1 MITVLLYGELA
12 KKYGKFHKYA
22 VRNVPEAIR
31 ALEANYR
38 GFKQAIKADGE
49 YRVVVDKK
57 QISEDELGMRAIDTI
72 KIVPL
77 VQGAGNGVRQ
87 AILGIVLIAVA
98 WWNPMGWG
106 AAAGAGGAGM
116 SGATG
121 ALVISA
127 MKSIGMSL
135 LIGGVSQM
143 MTKTP
148 KLDAGADRPDNKPSY
163 AFDGPVNTTAQGNP
177 VPLAYGRILAGS
189 QVISAGLE
197 AR

>member
-38 GFKQAIKADGE
+38 GFRQAIKTDGE

-57 QISEDELGMRAIDTI
+57 QIGEDELGTRAIETI

-77 VQGAGNGVRQ
+77 VQGAGKGVGQ
-87 AILGIVLIAVA
+87 IVAGIVLV
-98 WWNPMGWG
+98 
-106 AAAGAGGAGM
+106 AAAFFVPWLSPWVAGVFQSVG
-116 SGATG
+116 T
-121 ALVISA
+121 
-127 MKSIGMSL
+127 SL
-135 LIGGVSQM
+135 IIGGVSQM
-143 MTKTP
+143 LAKTP
-148 KLDAGADRPDNKPSY
+148 KVQAGADRPDNKPSY

>member
-12 KKYGKFHKYA
+12 KKYGKFHRYA

-38 GFKQAIKADGE
+38 GFKQSIRADGQ

-57 QISEDELGMRAIDTI
+57 QIGEDELCKTAIDTI

-77 VQGAGNGVRQ
+77 VQGAGRGVGQ
-87 AILGIVLIAVA
+87 IIAGIALLVVA
-98 WWNPMGWG
+98 WWNPLGWG
-106 AAAGAGGAGM
+106 WLTAAGT
-116 SGATG
+116 S
-121 ALVISA
+121 LV
-127 MKSIGMSL
+127 L
-135 LIGGVSQM
+135 GGVSQM
-143 MTKTP
+143 LTKTP
-148 KLDAGADRPDNKPSY
+148 KHEAGADRPDNKPSY

-177 VPLAYGRILAGS
+177 VPLAYGKILAGS

>member
-12 KKYGKFHKYA
+12 KKYGKFHRYA

-38 GFKQAIKADGE
+38 GFKQSIRADGQ

-57 QISEDELGMRAIDTI
+57 LIGEDELGKTAIDTI

-77 VQGAGNGVRQ
+77 VQGAGRGVGQ
-87 AILGIVLIAVA
+87 IIAGIALIAVA
-98 WWNPMGWG
+98 WWNPFGWG
-106 AAAGAGGAGM
+106 WLSAAGT
-116 SGATG
+116 S
-121 ALVISA
+121 LV
-127 MKSIGMSL
+127 L
-135 LIGGVSQM
+135 GGVSQM
-143 MTKTP
+143 LTKTP
-148 KLDAGADRPDNKPSY
+148 KFEAGADRPDNKPSY
-163 AFDGPVNTTAQGNP
+163 AFDGPLNTTAQGNP
-177 VPLAYGRILAGS
+177 VPLAYGKILAGS